1 MLLSKPLHAS
11 IGFCQSYRIGI
22 IDHHAR
28 VIRGGTRILTGRVH
42 KVCWCKSYSIG
53 QHKPLESQLT
63 KQTPP
68 PSPNRENSDNEEAN
82 LEDEDGDISDEENS
96 DTSGSESGSD
106 SSIDREIR
114 SFEERNRELVE
125 RMREVEEETI
135 HHVEIQEGWRRAIV
149 ALEAKL
155 DEMRAVVEVARGGG
169 PAVGFSDHD
178 YETMNAIEK
187 EVDYLQRLMAADEGY
202 QEGHQAEPE
211 IDANGQNQ
219 MNNAQ

>member
-1 MLLSKPLHAS
+1 MT
-11 IGFCQSYRIGI
+11 
-22 IDHHAR
+22 
-28 VIRGGTRILTGRVH
+28 GTRR
-42 KVCWCKSYSIG
+42 
-53 QHKPLESQLT
+53 PLG
-63 KQTPP
+63 TPP

-155 DEMRAVVEVARGGG
+155 GEMRAVVEVARGGG
-169 PAVGFSDHD
+169 PAVGFSEQD

-202 QEGHQAEPE
+202 QGGRQAEQEPE
-211 IDANGQNQ
+211 IDANEQNQ
-219 MNNAQ
+219 INNAQ

>member
-1 MLLSKPLHAS
+1 MT
-11 IGFCQSYRIGI
+11 
-22 IDHHAR
+22 
-28 VIRGGTRILTGRVH
+28 GTRR
-42 KVCWCKSYSIG
+42 
-53 QHKPLESQLT
+53 PLGI
-63 KQTPP
+63 PP
-68 PSPNRENSDNEEAN
+68 PSPNRENSDDEEAN
-82 LEDEDGDISDEENS
+82 LEDEDGDINEEENS

-125 RMREVEEETI
+125 RMREVEEDRI

-155 DEMRAVVEVARGGG
+155 CEMRAVVEVAQGGG

-178 YETMNAIEK
+178 HETMNAIER

-202 QEGHQAEPE
+202 QEGYQAELE
-211 IDANGQNQ
+211 IDADGPNQ
-219 MNNAQ
+219 MDDAQ

>member
-1 MLLSKPLHAS
+1 MT
-11 IGFCQSYRIGI
+11 
-22 IDHHAR
+22 
-28 VIRGGTRILTGRVH
+28 GTRR
-42 KVCWCKSYSIG
+42 
-53 QHKPLESQLT
+53 PLG
-63 KQTPP
+63 TPP
-68 PSPNRENSDNEEAN
+68 PPDRENSDNEEAN
-82 LEDEDGDISDEENS
+82 LEEENGGISDEENS
-96 DTSGSESGSD
+96 DSSGSESDSD

-155 DEMRAVVEVARGGG
+155 GEMRAVVEVARGGG
-169 PAVGFSDHD
+169 PAAGFSDHD

-187 EVDYLQRLMAADEGY
+187 EVDYLQRIMAADEGY

-211 IDANGQNQ
+211 IDADGQNQ
-219 MNNAQ
+219 VNNAQ

>member
-1 MLLSKPLHAS
+1 MT
-11 IGFCQSYRIGI
+11 
-22 IDHHAR
+22 
-28 VIRGGTRILTGRVH
+28 GTRR
-42 KVCWCKSYSIG
+42 
-53 QHKPLESQLT
+53 PLGI
-63 KQTPP
+63 PP

-82 LEDEDGDISDEENS
+82 LEDEDGDINDEENS
-96 DTSGSESGSD
+96 DTSSSESGSD

-149 ALEAKL
+149 ALEATL
-155 DEMRAVVEVARGGG
+155 GEMRAVVEVARGGG
-169 PAVGFSDHD
+169 PAAGFSDHD
-178 YETMNAIEK
+178 YETMDAIEK

-202 QEGHQAEPE
+202 QEGYQAEPE
-211 IDANGQNQ
+211 IDADGQNQ